1 MGKNQIAKRE
11 KVIKIRVTEEEYTA
25 LKKSSTKPRLAEW
38 MRESCL
44 GISPK
49 KQRKTPTIN
58 PELLRQLSS
67 IGNNLNQ
74 IARQINASKAG
85 VINHIY
91 LLSVLTAIQG
101 EIQEIKDDSQN
112 ARKG

>member
-1 MGKNQIAKRE
+1 MGKIQAEKRE

-38 MRESCL
+38 MRDSCL
-44 GISPK
+44 GIKPK
-49 KQRKTPTIN
+49 KQHKTSPLD
-58 PELLRQLSS
+58 PALLRQLSS

-74 IARQINASKAG
+74 IARQINASKTS

-91 LLSVLTAIQG
+91 LLSVLNAIQG
-101 EIQEIKDDSQN
+101 EIREIKDDSQN